1 MIAHTWEYVQSLK
14 IIYFRCSILS
24 PLKCGLIFREIDALA
39 VQRHIG
45 HPFLFPIGT
54 HGKPYAVHIL
64 MLLQERT

>member
-14 IIYFRCSILS
+14 IVYFRCSILS

-45 HPFLFPIGT
+45 HPLPFSVWVYGEF
-54 HGKPYAVHIL
+54 
-64 MLLQERT
+64 